1 MGLANLVPGVSGGTM
16 ILAMGLYDRF
26 IGAVADI
33 TSLRW
38 SVRSFVFLGI
48 VAVGLAVA
56 VLGFSGVM
64 VQLVTEYRWI
74 MYSLFVGMTLGGVP
88 QLVGL
93 CRPLGPRVFVAAAAG
108 IGTMVL
114 LAFGLSAVSIPQTAL
129 VFVVVGAFAASSMIL
144 PGVSGSY
151 ILLILGMYDVVI
163 GSLSSSEL
171 REDLGGSLRIIVPVA
186 IGSALGIG
194 LLSNLLKAMLARFP
208 RASHGF
214 LLGLL
219 LGSVIGLVPFQ
230 RPVDPDLARR
240 PFRKS
245 VAMLLDGAPVAE
257 VEAKYGL
264 SFDEAAQA
272 DVRARYGGK
281 SAGELKLAADELEY
295 FRPDAVQ
302 IGVVLVLIA
311 AGFAVTRFLHFEN
324 DEEAPPAADAAG

>member
-26 IGAVADI
+26 IGAVADL

-38 SVRSFVFLGI
+38 SLRTFVFVGILG
-48 VAVGLAVA
+48 VGL
-56 VLGFSGVM
+56 VLALFGFSGVM

-93 CRPLGPRVFVAAAAG
+93 CSPMSPRVFVAAGVG

-114 LAFGLSAVSIPQTAL
+114 LAFGLSTVEIPQTEI
-129 VFVVVGAFAASSMIL
+129 VFAVVGAFAASSMIL

-171 REDLGGSLRIIVPVA
+171 RENLSGSLRVIVPVG
-186 IGSALGIG
+186 IGAAVGIG
-194 LLSNLLKAMLARFP
+194 LLSNVLKAMLVRFP

-230 RPVDPDLARR
+230 RPVDAELARK

-245 VAMLLDGAPVAE
+245 VAMLLEGAPVEDVQAR
-257 VEAKYGL
+257 YGL
-264 SFDEAAQA
+264 SFEDAELAE
-272 DVRARYGGK
+272 VRARY
-281 SAGELKLAADELEY
+281 AGMDAGDLKLAAEELEY
-295 FRPDAVQ
+295 FRPTAAQVG
-302 IGVVLVLIA
+302 IVLALMV
-311 AGFAVTRFLHFEN
+311 AGFAVTRFLHFEG
-324 DEEAPPAADAAG
+324 DEKPPATA